1 MKIGI
6 ENYPFIKFS
15 NIGPKVFLT
24 RLTEN
29 IKDRK
34 LAQIKSSNLPWIHF
48 DTYAWSTG
56 SILGIKGA
64 ALQGLEIMIEFIDKE
79 FS

>member
-1 MKIGI
+1 MAGSITAAL
-6 ENYPFIKFS
+6 FIQE
-15 NIGPKVFLT
+15 FL
-24 RLTEN
+24 
-29 IKDRK
+29 
-34 LAQIKSSNLPWIHF
+34 KSSNLPWIHF